1 MQGEPGQ
8 AVGRPGRGEPAGDAG
23 QSMSP
28 PARSLS
34 GSRAALV
41 LGFATSAAVLPWLL
55 SEWELNQT
63 WGFPL
68 DDSWI
73 HMQIARNLGSGN
85 GMYFNAGEP
94 VSASSAPLWTVLL
107 AGLHLL
113 PADVVVAAK
122 LAGVLLLWGTGT
134 FTFLLARQAGLSGG
148 WALLAGV
155 AAATTPRLIWGSLSG
170 MEITLYAAA
179 ATAGIWLCL
188 RRRGRPPGPGA
199 TVLLAASALARP
211 ECLLLFPVLLLDSW
225 LRMPSRPRTRVF
237 GDLAPPCLLFAL
249 LLAPFVAFN
258 FATIGHPFPNTYYA
272 KVGPYGLPGA
282 LARLDVLQVLKCLSY
297 YPLLQLVEAIEYG
310 ATNNAVL
317 TAGALA
323 GAIAARHRPAGPE
336 RLLLVL
342 ILALPLVR
350 GVVAPYKGA
359 TFQHGR
365 YVAHLV
371 PLIAVLGTVGL
382 RDSLLWLARSRR
394 VAFLRESRILRP
406 ASCAWVAVALN
417 ALLLQPGAARQFGE
431 NVRDIQK
438 MHLPM
443 ARWIARET
451 PEDAVVATHDIGAL
465 GYFSGRRIIDTAG
478 LVTPEVLA
486 YLKPRQAADEGVLEF
501 LTAKRPEFVVVMPNW
516 YPRLVESSCLLPVH
530 SVSIESR
537 SISAGDLLVAYR
549 TEWP

>member
-1 MQGEPGQ
+1 
-8 AVGRPGRGEPAGDAG
+8 
-23 QSMSP
+23 MSP

-34 GSRAALV
+34 GRWSGLI
-41 LGFATSAAVLPWLL
+41 LGLAVSAAVVPWLL
-55 SEWELNQT
+55 AEWELNRA

-73 HMQIARNLGSGN
+73 HMQMARNLSSGH
-85 GMYFNAGEP
+85 GLYFNAGEP
-94 VSASSAPLWTVLL
+94 VSASSAPLWTILL

-113 PADVVVAAK
+113 PVDVVMAAK
-122 LAGVLLLWGTGT
+122 LVGVLLLWGTAT

-148 WALLAGV
+148 WALLASLS
-155 AAATTPRLIWGSLSG
+155 AATTPRLIWGSLSG

-188 RRRGRPPGPGA
+188 RSRGAPPGPGA

-225 LRMPSRPRTRVF
+225 LRMPSGPRIRVL
-237 GDLAPPCLLFAL
+237 GDLARPCLLFAL

-282 LARLDVLQVLKCLSY
+282 LARLDVLQVLKCLVY
-297 YPLLQLVEAIEYG
+297 YPLVQLVETIEYG
-310 ATNNAVL
+310 VTNNAVL

-323 GAIAARHRPAGPE
+323 GAFAARRRPAGPE

-350 GVVAPYKGA
+350 GVLAPYKGA

-365 YVAHLV
+365 YFAHLV
-371 PLIAVLGTVGL
+371 PLMAVLGTMGL
-382 RDSLLWLARSRR
+382 RDSLVWLCSSSSS
-394 VAFLRESRILRP
+394 AFVRESRILRP
-406 ASCAWVAVALN
+406 AGLAWMAVVFN
-417 ALLLQPGAARQFGE
+417 ALLMQPGGARQFGE
-431 NVRDIQK
+431 NVRDIQQ
-438 MHLPM
+438 MHVPM
-443 ARWIARET
+443 ARWIAREA

-478 LVTPEVLA
+478 LITPEVLT
-486 YLKPRQAADEGVLEF
+486 YLRPRQAADGGVLEF
-501 LTAKRPEFVVVMPNW
+501 LVARRPEFVVVMPNW
-516 YPRLVESSCLLPVH
+516 YPRLVESRYLIPVH
-530 SVSIESR
+530 SVSLESR

>member
-1 MQGEPGQ
+1 MFPSSRYLTGRGGALILGL
-8 AVGRPGRGEPAGDAG
+8 AVG
-23 QSMSP
+23 
-28 PARSLS
+28 
-34 GSRAALV
+34 
-41 LGFATSAAVLPWLL
+41 AAVLPWLL
-55 SEWELNQT
+55 AEWKLNGS

-73 HMQIARNLGSGN
+73 HMQIARNLSSGN

-113 PADVVVAAK
+113 PVDVVAAAK
-122 LAGVLLLWGTGT
+122 LAGVLLLWGTGI
-134 FTFLLARQAGLSGG
+134 FTFLLARQAGLGPG
-148 WALLAGV
+148 WALLASL

-188 RRRGRPPGPGA
+188 RSRGAPPGPGA
-199 TVLLAASALARP
+199 TALLAASALARP
-211 ECLLLFPVLLLDSW
+211 ECLLLFPVLLIDSF
-225 LRMPSRPRTRVF
+225 LRMPPGPRVRVL
-237 GDLAPPCLLFAL
+237 GDLARPCLFYAL

-258 FATIGHPFPNTYYA
+258 YATIGHPFPNTYYA
-272 KVGPYGLPGA
+272 KVGPYGLFGA
-282 LARLDVLQVLKCLSY
+282 LTRFDVLQVVKCLFY
-297 YPLLQLVEAIEYG
+297 YPLLQLVETIEYG
-310 ATNNAVL
+310 VTNNAVL

-323 GAIAARHRPAGPE
+323 GALAALRRPAGAE

-342 ILALPLVR
+342 IVALPLVR
-350 GVVAPYKGA
+350 GAVAPYKGA

-371 PLIAVLGTVGL
+371 PLMAVLGTAGL
-382 RDSLLWLARSRR
+382 RDFLLFLCANRSTG
-394 VAFLRESRILRP
+394 FREKSPVFRP
-406 ASCAWVAVALN
+406 AVLAWAAVALN
-417 ALLLQPGAARQFGE
+417 ALLMQPGAARQFGE
-431 NVRDIQK
+431 NVRDIQQ

-478 LVTPEVLA
+478 LVTPEVLS
-486 YLKPRQAADEGVLEF
+486 YLRPRQAADQGVLEF
-501 LTAKRPEFVVVMPNW
+501 LLAERPEFVVVMPNW
-516 YPRLVESSCLLPVH
+516 YPELVQSIYLVPVH
-530 SVSIESR
+530 SVSLKSR
-537 SISAGDLLVAYR
+537 SISAGDLLVAYYA
-549 TEWP
+549 EWP